1 MKAKWIEGIA
11 VTLAML
17 LFIQIADGMET
28 PLATERSIE
37 HIKGSIYSAHYP
49 MNDSI
54 YNSIFM
60 LTEDGIVLVDPV
72 SKGSAR
78 WLKEELK
85 ERFDQPVR
93 YIIYSHFH
101 FDHAPGAEVFS
112 DTVIEIYA
120 QENFIENLK
129 NDPFKNKTKILPT
142 KTYKGRMELT
152 FGTKRIEL
160 LDITSNHTNDTTV
173 VRFPDEK
180 IIFTVDVAPAG
191 RVAWRYFGG
200 WEVQDSN
207 EFDLALTDME
217 TIMALDFDF
226 IVPGHYY
233 HQKPEALRRA
243 YEYQI
248 DLCKRVSTQMKSGMN
263 LPQII
268 EKVTM
273 TDYSD
278 LLKFDDFVAMNVEGM
293 HYQLL
298 KNKPGARCSTTTGP

>member
-1 MKAKWIEGIA
+1 MKVNQITRIIF
-11 VTLAML
+11 TLAIFL
-17 LFIQIADGMET
+17 LIRISDGMAA
-28 PLATERSIE
+28 PPAAERSIE
-37 HIKGSIYSAHYP
+37 HIRGSIYTAHYP

-60 LTEDGIVLVDPV
+60 VTEDGIVLVDPV
-72 SKGSAR
+72 SAGAAR

-112 DTVIEIYA
+112 DTVVDIYA
-120 QENFIENLK
+120 QEHFIENLE
-129 NDPFKNKTKILPT
+129 NDPFNNKTKVLPT
-142 KTYKGRMELT
+142 KTYRGRMELT
-152 FGTKRIEL
+152 FGTKKIEL

-173 VRFPDEK
+173 VRFPDEQ

-191 RVAWRYFGG
+191 RIAWRYFGG

-207 EFDLALTDME
+207 DFGLALTDME

-233 HQKPEALRRA
+233 HQPPEGLRRA

-248 DLCKRVSTQMKSGMN
+248 DLCKRVLTEMEAGHD

-273 TDYSD
+273 ADYSD
-278 LLKFDDFVAMNVEGM
+278 LVKFDDFVAMNVEGM
-293 HYQLL
+293 HYQLSQ
-298 KNKPGARCSTTTGP
+298 NEPDARCSITDGS